1 MNHQLRCRCGTVRGQ
16 VVRPGVA
23 SRARCYCKDCRAFAN
38 FLGQADAVLDADGGT
53 GIVATLPRALRFGQ
67 GTDALRC
74 MSLSGR
80 GLLRWYAGCCNTP
93 IGNTPR
99 DPRMPYVG
107 LVEACLQSDVPSLE
121 SSFGPVRVIL
131 HTKSATRPVASAPV
145 RTLVAIAEV
154 MAAVIGARL
163 RGATRE
169 NPFFDPTTR
178 APIAPPRVL
187 TPAERAHATDGHA

>member
-1 MNHQLRCRCGTVRGQ
+1 MNHPLRCRCGTVRGQ

-53 GIVATLPRALRFGQ
+53 GIVATLPRALRFTQ

-107 LVEACLQSDVPSLE
+107 LVETCLQSESPTLE
-121 SSFGPVRVIL
+121 QSFGPVRIVL
-131 HTKSATRPVASAPV
+131 HTKSATRPVQPAPV
-145 RTLVAIAEV
+145 RTLVAMVEV
-154 MAAVIGARL
+154 MGSVIAARV
-163 RGATRE
+163 RGATRD
-169 NPFFDPTTR
+169 NPFFDPATR
-178 APIAPPRVL
+178 APVAQPRQL
-187 TPAERAHATDGHA
+187 SEAERARATDGAA